1 MISYHN
7 RQITHDEIDHIFKD
21 LFPSHG
27 MTARPSQIELSHKML
42 EAMLHNKI
50 ALSDAGTGI
59 GKTYAYLVAGVSFSR
74 ALSREGVP
82 FHPILVSTSS
92 IALQTAVKEEYIPFL
107 SSVLMENKL
116 IQAPIRAVIRK
127 GKSHYVCDERLLR
140 RLRQVDLERKNPQ
153 AAHALLSLRDHLD
166 TDQVPNLSQ
175 YDRNRVCVPPV
186 CDCRRDSCRY
196 LCYMDACSSDRYLF
210 QICNHNLLLADAIH
224 RGSGHKPILPDT
236 CALVV
241 DEAHKLPETARQMF
255 GITLASKDIR
265 TLIRTLRAERYL
277 LASESLAE
285 MASALLDLMSM
296 PPDGDRP
303 FSDYVRHM
311 IGPARTLATIQK
323 QIGGVLTPTTRKELD
338 RVSSTIHLLLEERA
352 DLVFYTAMDDDGST
366 LLCASISDLTS
377 QLHATLWSQN
387 QPILLT
393 SGTLAIGKDFCR
405 FKEEAGLTGNP
416 RVEESVSP
424 SPFDYRK
431 NCLLYFPAMPP
442 RHHEADYFDKL
453 TEEIRTLLIAVHG
466 HALVLFTS
474 YAAMSAV
481 KDRLKHQPLP
491 FPLFTM
497 GRNTPHTMAQF
508 KASPGSALFA
518 TGAAWE
524 GFDFPGDCVSLLV
537 IPRLPSQY
545 PDALQEK
552 KRAAYPDLRAFI
564 RAVAVPEMQIR
575 LKQGFGRAIRLETDT
590 CAIAVLDE
598 RAAKG
603 SRYFND
609 VCSALPE
616 MPVTNSIYAVERFI
630 RQIKNEDY
638 FREVA

>member
-352 DLVFYTAMDDDGST
+352 DLVFYTAMDDDGSKALPGSCGPAPASTFGCT
-366 LLCASISDLTS
+366 LLSIQRSRTPLRPVLLQHQIGSVQLPLIVLVDGHLDGQDVVAQAAVSFAAVLGGDGRALRADEQPFFQLRHILAHCA
-377 QLHATLWSQN
+377 HAHTHMFCNLPVAEQTLIGLAVFAAQQETVDHN
-387 QPILLT
+387 
-393 SGTLAIGKDFCR
+393 GTPGQIQIVELIGQR
-405 FKEEAGLTGNP
+405 EII
-416 RVEESVSP
+416 
-424 SPFDYRK
+424 FDR
-431 NCLLYFPAMPP
+431 
-442 RHHEADYFDKL
+442 
-453 TEEIRTLLIAVHG
+453 ITLG
-466 HALVLFTS
+466 
-474 YAAMSAV
+474 
-481 KDRLKHQPLP
+481 P
-491 FPLFTM
+491 
-497 GRNTPHTMAQF
+497 
-508 KASPGSALFA
+508 
-518 TGAAWE
+518 
-524 GFDFPGDCVSLLV
+524 SLLSHFA
-537 IPRLPSQY
+537 PP
-545 PDALQEK
+545 A
-552 KRAAYPDLRAFI
+552 
-564 RAVAVPEMQIR
+564 
-575 LKQGFGRAIRLETDT
+575 
-590 CAIAVLDE
+590 
-598 RAAKG
+598 
-603 SRYFND
+603 
-609 VCSALPE
+609 CSSAH
-616 MPVTNSIYAVERFI
+616 
-630 RQIKNEDY
+630 
-638 FREVA
+638 